1 MSTTATTRP
10 TPATTAIKP
19 KAGWQHALSDIGNTF
34 RMLRRNRGGFI
45 GFLLV
50 VLTLLISFVG
60 PLFIELDTA
69 NRISQVFAPASREF
83 PLGTDFQGRSVL
95 PQVIH
100 GGLQAIIVALLAATI
115 STVISVVLGALSAYV
130 GGRTDSL
137 ITAVADVMLTL
148 PQFILLAVLAA
159 IYRPRTVF
167 FLAVVLGLITW
178 PALLRAVRAQALS
191 IRERDYIEAARSLGL
206 SRWHVIV
213 NEILPNMAGFIIIS
227 FILSMTAAMIA
238 QVNLVAL
245 GLVPISGTNWAITIF
260 KAQQTGAIYFP
271 DSLFYILG
279 PIIAIVIFQFGLVL
293 LTRSLEEIFNPRLRG
308 NL

>member
-1 MSTTATTRP
+1 
-10 TPATTAIKP
+10 
-19 KAGWQHALSDIGNTF
+19 
-34 RMLRRNRGGFI
+34 MLRRNRGGFI

-50 VLTLLISFVG
+50 LFVMLVSFIG
-60 PLFIELDTA
+60 PLFVELDTT
-69 NRISQVFAPASREF
+69 NRLTKIFAPASREF

-95 PQVIH
+95 PQVIW
-100 GGLQAIIVALLAATI
+100 GGRQAILVSLLTATI
-115 STVISVVLGALSAYV
+115 STAISVVLGAFSAYV
-130 GGRTDSL
+130 GGRVDAF

-159 IYRPRTVF
+159 IYRPNTVF
-167 FLAVVLGLITW
+167 FLALVLGLITW

-245 GLVPISGTNWAITIF
+245 GLVPITGNNWAITIF
-260 KAQQTGAIYFP
+260 KATQTGAIYFP
-271 DSLFYILG
+271 NSLSYIMG
-279 PIIAIVIFQFGLVL
+279 PIVAIVIFQFGLVL

-308 NL
+308 NI